1 MGTAFPRVSGQPGT
15 RGSAHAAGTAPRGAP
30 GPGGGLCHVRSPG
43 GAEGSQGAL
52 SMAWAGCGRM
62 LRFR

>member
-30 GPGGGLCHVRSPG
+30 GSGGGLCHVRSPG
-43 GAEGSQGAL
+43 GKAQRAARALFRWPGQGAG
-52 SMAWAGCGRM
+52 A
-62 LRFR
+62 F